1 MRRCPEVAATPGR
14 ALQPGSSTSA
24 VARGECPRG
33 ALSSGAGKR
42 AFLLLDDAVVS
53 GHGAVVLPGE
63 RRCSVTVG
71 AIRCIALGK
80 NRW

>member
-1 MRRCPEVAATPGR
+1 MRRCPEVVATPGR

-53 GHGAVVLPGE
+53 GHGAVVLPKE

-71 AIRCIALGK
+71 AVRCIALGK
-80 NRW
+80 NSW